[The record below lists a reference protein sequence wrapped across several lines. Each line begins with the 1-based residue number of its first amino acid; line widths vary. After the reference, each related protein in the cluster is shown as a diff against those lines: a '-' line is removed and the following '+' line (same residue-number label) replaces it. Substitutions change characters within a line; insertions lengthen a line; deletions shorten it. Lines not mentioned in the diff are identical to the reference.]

1 MESSCKFRREGYK
14 KEKQHNCQ
22 YVSVNMEV
30 NNLNN
35 EKGIEDACKIKNK
48 LLPSLIRTIK
58 SRVRDYSDEKEVYE
72 AMQIIDRE
80 Y

>member
-1 MESSCKFRREGYK
+1 MESSCKFCREGYK
-14 KEKQHNCQ
+14 EEKQHNCQ
-22 YVSVNMEV
+22 YVTVNMEI

-35 EKGIEDACKIKNK
+35 EKEIEDACKIKNK